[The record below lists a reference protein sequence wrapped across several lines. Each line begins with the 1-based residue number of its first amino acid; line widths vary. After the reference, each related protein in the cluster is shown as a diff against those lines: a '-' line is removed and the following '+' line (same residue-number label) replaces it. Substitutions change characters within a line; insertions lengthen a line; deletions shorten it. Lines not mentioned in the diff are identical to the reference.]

1 MSSGTFR
8 SRSLVAQP
16 NRGATA
22 TRGLRP
28 ARRAPRNIGAGL
40 RIGTGLNTGIGR
52 TARIDVA
59 YLFGDGVTGQAG
71 SRWSF
76 SLGPSFVF

>member
-1 MSSGTFR
+1 MLPIGFAAFLEYGGAWYAEQPSRYGGT
-8 SRSLVAQP
+8 
-16 NRGATA
+16 
-22 TRGLRP
+22 
-28 ARRAPRNIGAGL
+28 IGAGL